1 MKNVRI
7 MEGKN
12 RTKRRV
18 EDNELYNLLTKKILY
33 LTLMNQ
39 IISLLESLV
48 KNIYGHATKAR
59 RVRLGERSRQ

>member
-18 EDNELYNLLTKKILY
+18 EDNELYNLLNKKILY

-48 KNIYGHATKAR
+48 KNIYRHATKAR